1 MPLDSLDAVKCFA
14 EIHGDK
20 ERNVMLKKLIVN
32 VETFKLQN
40 DRQNNIHIFFKKFS
54 CKLSQLT

>member
-14 EIHGDK
+14 KIHGDK

-40 DRQNNIHIFFKKFS
+40 NKQKNIHIFFKKFS